1 MAGPRI
7 YNGFAGTVGY
17 TVTAITGRVLHM
29 DAQTSLNVST
39 TTSTGGGTGYV
50 SPLSGHISLP
60 SVSTTTSA
68 NSVTTRTVFLMR
80 DDGQEDS
87 LSIRSVHFEARP
99 DNIVTFF
106 TIQKQGD
113 KYVYYFRIVN
123 HSTGK
128 VFDREQDLMTEVFD
142 AIGWAI
148 IGALVYLVVGIIYLM
163 NEYAWP
169 FLGALCL
176 NGFLSFFVFFILGI
190 PCDSVM
196 KERMRIFKSSPAWRD
211 AENAAGQRA

>member
-163 NEYAWP
+163 NEYAFP

>member
-87 LSIRSVHFEARP
+87 LSLRSVHFEARP

>member
-1 MAGPRI
+1 MTGPRI

-39 TTSTGGGTGYV
+39 TTSTGGGTGYIWQ
-50 SPLSGHISLP
+50 SGHISLP
-60 SVSTTTSA
+60 NVSTTTSA

-87 LSIRSVHFEARP
+87 LSLRSVHFEARP
-99 DNIVTFF
+99 DNVVTFF
-106 TIQKQGD
+106 TIQKDGD
-113 KYVYYFRIVN
+113 KYIYYFRIVN
-123 HSTGK
+123 HTTGK
-128 VFDREQDLMTEVFD
+128 IFDDERCLTTEIFD
-142 AIGWAI
+142 AIGWSI

-163 NEYAWP
+163 NEYAFP
-169 FLGALCL
+169 FFGALFL
-176 NGFLSFFVFFILGI
+176 NGFLSFFVWYILCF

>member
-68 NSVTTRTVFLMR
+68 NSVTTRTVFLQR

-163 NEYAWP
+163 NEYAFP

>member
-1 MAGPRI
+1 MTGPRI

-68 NSVTTRTVFLMR
+68 NSVTTRTVFLQR

-99 DNIVTFF
+99 DNVVTFF
-106 TIQKQGD
+106 TIQKHGD
-113 KYVYYFRIVN
+113 KYIYYFRIVN

-163 NEYAWP
+163 NEYAFP

>member
-68 NSVTTRTVFLMR
+68 NSVTTRTVFLQR

>member
-1 MAGPRI
+1 MTGPRI

-68 NSVTTRTVFLMR
+68 NSVTTRTVFLQR